1 MPVSGNP
8 PVLEAVPI
16 ALPLPAVVR
25 PIIGTNTYRQVCALL
40 TAMVLIGIP
49 RVKSILIN
57 TYYI

>member
-40 TAMVLIGIP
+40 TAWVLIGIP